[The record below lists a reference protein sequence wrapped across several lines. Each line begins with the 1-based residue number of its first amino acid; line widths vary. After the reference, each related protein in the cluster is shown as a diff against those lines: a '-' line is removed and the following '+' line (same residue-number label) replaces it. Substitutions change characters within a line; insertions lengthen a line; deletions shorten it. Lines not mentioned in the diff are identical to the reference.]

1 MPFSRIHQVGCII
14 SLMIVLTPMAE
25 AKDLSVLQSAVTY
38 AREDMDKAKAEQDAN
53 AQAVTQQQRIVDERK
68 KQLADE
74 TRLLEKAQKDAQ
86 LSQKKHLDMQKKYE
100 KAQSTLNE
108 AWGKK

>member
-14 SLMIVLTPMAE
+14 SLMLVFAPMAE

-38 AREDMDKAKAEQDAN
+38 AREDMEKAKAEQDAN

-68 KQLADE
+68 KQLADD

-86 LSQKKHLDMQKKYE
+86 LSRTKYLDMQKKYE
-100 KAQSTLNE
+100 KAQSTLND